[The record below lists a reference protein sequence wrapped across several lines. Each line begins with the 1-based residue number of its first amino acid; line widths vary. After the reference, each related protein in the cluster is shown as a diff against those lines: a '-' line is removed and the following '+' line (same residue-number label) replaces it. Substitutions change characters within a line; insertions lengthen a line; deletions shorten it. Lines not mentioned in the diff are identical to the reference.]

1 MCRVLLTSLLF
12 LSAASVLLAQS
23 TSASLAGRVI
33 DPSNAVIPGATITA
47 ISGDTNIR
55 HVTTTND
62 AGEYY
67 LANLPPR
74 SYRIEI
80 EKSGFRTLVKPD
92 VVLQVQDALQLDFRM
107 TLGSVSERVTVEAGA
122 PLVNTTSGAVSTVI
136 DRTFADNLRSTAGA
150 SRRSS
155 C

>member
-1 MCRVLLTSLLF
+1 MRLAIAVLVLMSSTSG
-12 LSAASVLLAQS
+12 LLAQS

-55 HVTTTND
+55 HVATTND

-80 EKSGFRTLVKPD
+80 EK
-92 VVLQVQDALQLDFRM
+92 
-107 TLGSVSERVTVEAGA
+107 AGCW
-122 PLVNTTSGAVSTVI
+122 
-136 DRTFADNLRSTAGA
+136 RS
-150 SRRSS
+150 R
-155 C
+155 